1 VDEHTPPAD
10 QAAPAT
16 PAAPHQ
22 PGFGERLAEN
32 RRTFQPGL
40 WLRLIVIGLGLLYLI
55 LFVVLNTHRVR
66 VRFVF
71 SDTNVSLIWVI
82 VLSGVI
88 GLIVGVLLSQLHR
101 FRGRRRAAA
110 RG

>member
-1 VDEHTPPAD
+1 MDEHTPPAD
-10 QAAPAT
+10 QDAPAT
-16 PAAPHQ
+16 PASPHE

-40 WLRLIVIGLGLLYLI
+40 WLRLIVIGLVLAYLI

-82 VLSGVI
+82 ALSGVI

-110 RG
+110 RS